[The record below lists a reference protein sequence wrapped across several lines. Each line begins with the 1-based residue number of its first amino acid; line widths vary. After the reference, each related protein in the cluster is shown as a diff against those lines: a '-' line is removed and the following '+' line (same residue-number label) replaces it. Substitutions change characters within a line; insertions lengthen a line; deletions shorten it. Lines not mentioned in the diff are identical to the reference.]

1 MKKVLRIATRKSPLA
16 MWQAEFVK
24 AELEKHHEGL
34 RVELMP
40 MSTKGDKILD
50 VPLAKIGGKG
60 LFTKELEDRMMAGEA
75 DIAVHSMKDVPM
87 VLPEGFAL
95 GAILERHSPTD
106 AFVSN
111 KYASFEDLPKG
122 AILGTSSLRRKAQL
136 KAKRPD
142 LDVRDL
148 RGNVGTRLGKLD
160 AGQYDAIV
168 LATSGL
174 QRLELD
180 ERIRHEISP
189 EVCLPAVTQGTLGIE
204 YFAKDTETLELISV
218 LNHKETEIR
227 TLAERAMNRRLEGG
241 CQVPIG
247 VFAELDNDQIT
258 LTGLVASLNGS
269 TILKETMA
277 GPAEHADELG
287 TQLGDKLL
295 SMGAREILQEVYA
308 KEATPQQVSTDMQAQ
323 ELADRIAEIF
333 VDTVADKMSDQ
344 IADKVIDKVLQ
355 ALKDKA

>member
-1 MKKVLRIATRKSPLA
+1 MKKTLRIATRKSPLA
-16 MWQAEFVK
+16 LWQAEFVK
-24 AELEKHHEGL
+24 AELEKAHPGL
-34 RVELMP
+34 EIELLP

-60 LFTKELEDRMMAGEA
+60 LFTKELEDRMMDGDA

-87 VLPEGFAL
+87 ELPEGFAL
-95 GAILERHSPTD
+95 GAILERHAPTD

-111 KYASFEDLPKG
+111 KYATFDELPQG

-136 KAKRPD
+136 MAIRPD

-160 AGQYDAIV
+160 AGEYDAIV

-180 ERIRHEISP
+180 DRIRHEIAP

-204 YFAKDTETLELISV
+204 YFEKDKETLDIIRV
-218 LNHKETEIR
+218 LNHDDSEIR
-227 TLAERAMNRRLEGG
+227 AIAERAMNHRLEGG

-247 VFAELDNDQIT
+247 VFAELDGDKMSMR
-258 LTGLVASLNGS
+258 GLVGSLDGTEILTAS
-269 TILKETMA
+269 IE
-277 GPAEHADELG
+277 
-287 TQLGDKLL
+287 GDKSDAKTLGVTLAEKLL
-295 SMGAREILQEVYA
+295 DQGAKAILDEVYA
-308 KEATPQQVSTDMQAQ
+308 
-323 ELADRIAEIF
+323 
-333 VDTVADKMSDQ
+333 SDLH
-344 IADKVIDKVLQ
+344 KG
-355 ALKDKA
+355 